1 MKNENDLREDSVQKK
16 RTRIAKEE
24 EMPASCPFVCLY
36 IAVLEKLTSM
46 LSFTLDG
53 SANLP
58 HM

>member
-1 MKNENDLREDSVQKK
+1 MRMIREKILYK
-16 RTRIAKEE
+16 RSARASPKRE
-24 EMPASCPFVCLY
+24 EMPVSHPFVCLY